1 MMRRLTAA
9 ACAIACVTSVSE
21 ARATAHATAAP
32 HKSSASAAKTSAS
45 ASNQASS
52 TASPQLQ
59 AWMYPGTPGTDPACL
74 AQSEYADGRLASGV
88 LKPEFFTISGTNGAV
103 QVESGQCNEDTQAFV
118 ADVKAHSAQQFATV
132 SGMTTADVSAL
143 VDSSKKRSAAVSTLV
158 SKINATG
165 FTGVDVDFEDY
176 WSWDSATLT
185 NYKKF
190 LTQLATALHASGR
203 KLQVDAPA
211 MVENASW
218 SDLAGV
224 AATGVDEIEIMAY
237 DEEYDSTPGG
247 QCLAITPYAWLTS
260 VTRYAQSKVPNP
272 AQLVIGL
279 PSYGYSAPA
288 ACDTSQITGNIANVT
303 MRTMPGY
310 SSDPGTVEAR
320 RDSGSGEIRWVSGGT
335 LYDYV
340 DSTAMDRKL
349 AVLKGLGVAK
359 VSVWCL
365 GGNPWF

>member
-1 MMRRLTAA
+1 LHCPDSTCTA
-9 ACAIACVTSVSE
+9 
-21 ARATAHATAAP
+21 
-32 HKSSASAAKTSAS
+32 
-45 ASNQASS
+45 
-52 TASPQLQ
+52 
-59 AWMYPGTPGTDPACL
+59 
-74 AQSEYADGRLASGV
+74 
-88 LKPEFFTISGTNGAV
+88 
-103 QVESGQCNEDTQAFV
+103 AFV
-118 ADVKAHSAQQFATV
+118 ADVKAHSAEQFATV
-132 SGMTTADVSAL
+132 SGMTTADVSA
-143 VDSSKKRSAAVSTLV
+143 VVNSASKRSAAVSKLV

-176 WSWDSATLT
+176 WSWDATTLT

-203 KLQVDAPA
+203 RLEVDAPA
-211 MVENASW
+211 MVEDADFY
-218 SDLAGV
+218 DLAGV

-237 DEEYDSTPGG
+237 DEEYDSTPG
-247 QCLAITPYAWLTS
+247 QKCLAITPYSWLTS
-260 VTRYAQSKVPNP
+260 VTKYAQSKVPNP

-279 PSYGYSAPA
+279 PSYGYTAPA

-303 MRTMPGY
+303 MQTMPGY
-310 SSDPGTVEAR
+310 STDPATIAAR
-320 RDSGSGEIRWVSGGT
+320 RDAGSGEIRWTSGGT

>member
-9 ACAIACVTSVSE
+9 ACTIACLTLAPAALVAAYATGAPGKASGP
-21 ARATAHATAAP
+21 ARAA
-32 HKSSASAAKTSAS
+32 
-45 ASNQASS
+45 
-52 TASPQLQ
+52 ASPELQ

-74 AQSEYADGRLASGV
+74 AQSEYSDGRLVSGV

-103 QVESGQCNEDTQAFV
+103 QVESGQCNEDTPAFV

-132 SGMTTADVSAL
+132 SGMTTADVAAL
-143 VDSSKKRSAAVSTLV
+143 VNSSSKRSAAVSKLV
-158 SKINATG
+158 NQINAVG
-165 FTGVDVDFEDY
+165 FTGIDVDFEDY
-176 WSWDSATLT
+176 WSWNAGTLT

-190 LTQLATALHASGR
+190 LKQLATALHASGR

-211 MVENASW
+211 MVEDAGW
-218 SDLAGV
+218 YDLAGV

-237 DEEYDSTPGG
+237 DEEYDSTAGG
-247 QCLAITPYAWLTS
+247 TCLAITPYAWLTS
-260 VTRYAQSKVPNP
+260 VTRYAQSKVPNA

-279 PSYGYSAPA
+279 PSYGYTAPA
-288 ACDTSQITGNIANVT
+288 ACDTSKITGNVANVT

-310 SSDPGTVEAR
+310 SSDPATIAAR

-340 DSTAMDRKL
+340 DSVAMDGKL
-349 AVLKGLGVAK
+349 AVLKGLGVTK

>member
-9 ACAIACVTSVSE
+9 ACTVACLTQVPAAWAGSPTP
-21 ARATAHATAAP
+21 AAPRTAATTATAA
-32 HKSSASAAKTSAS
+32 SAS
-45 ASNQASS
+45 AS
-52 TASPQLQ
+52 ASPQLQ
-59 AWMYPGTPGTDPACL
+59 AWMYPGNPGSDPACL

-88 LKPEFFTISGTNGAV
+88 LKPEFFSVSGTNGVV
-103 QVESGQCNEDTQAFV
+103 QVESGQCNEDTPAFI
-118 ADVKAHSAQQFATV
+118 ADVKAHSAEQFATV
-132 SGMTTADVSAL
+132 SGMTTADVSA
-143 VDSSKKRSAAVSTLV
+143 VVNSSSKRSAAVSKLV

-176 WSWDSATLT
+176 WSWDATTLT

-203 KLQVDAPA
+203 RLEVDAPA
-211 MVENASW
+211 MVEDASW
-218 SDLAGV
+218 YDLAGV
-224 AATGVDEIEIMAY
+224 AATGADEVEIMAY
-237 DEEYDSTPGG
+237 DEEYDSTAG
-247 QCLAITPYAWLTS
+247 QKCLAITPYSWLTS
-260 VTRYAQSKVPNP
+260 VTKYAQGKVPNP

-279 PSYGYSAPA
+279 PSYGYTAPA

-303 MRTMPGY
+303 MQTMPGY
-310 SSDPGTVEAR
+310 STDPATVAAR
-320 RDSGSGEIRWVSGGT
+320 RDAGSGEIRWTSGGT

-359 VSVWCL
+359 VSVWSL